1 MRRPLVVH
9 LDQTEQPL
17 TLEREALADID
28 CEIISAAVES
38 QDQILAA
45 IRHADVVLDD
55 HSPITRETIG
65 QLERCGLIIR
75 YGHGYEGVDL
85 DACTEH
91 GIMVA
96 NVPGSTSEEVS
107 NHALALMFACARE
120 LKRFDKATSDGR
132 WGEVYSR
139 SVGQRIFGQTAGVV
153 GFGWIGRSFARK
165 AKSMGMDVLV
175 HDPYVGEWLGI
186 EYQVSFVSFDELLE
200 RSDFISIHS
209 QHDETSHHLFN
220 VQAFDRMK
228 SSAYLIN
235 TARGGIVDE
244 AAMIDALR
252 AGKIAGGG
260 LDVFEVE
267 PVATD
272 NPLLH
277 MENVVVTPH
286 VAGSSEPG
294 WAAIRRRAGEDAA
307 RYLRGE
313 RPHGLVNLEVLGRL
327 RHP

>member
-9 LDQTEQPL
+9 IDQSEQPL
-17 TLEREALADID
+17 TLEREALTGID
-28 CEIISAAVES
+28 CEIVSAAVDS

-45 IRHADVVLDD
+45 IRQADVVLDD
-55 HSPITRETIG
+55 HSPVTRETIEK
-65 QLERCGLIIR
+65 LERCGLVIR

-85 DACTEH
+85 DACTDH

-120 LKRFDKATSDGR
+120 IKRLDRATTEGS
-132 WGEVYSR
+132 WGGVYSR
-139 SVGQRIFGQTAGVV
+139 SLGQRIFGQTAGVV

-165 AKSMGMDVLV
+165 AKAMGMEILV
-175 HDPYVGEWLGI
+175 HDPYVGEWLEI
-186 EYQVSFVSFDELLE
+186 EYQVNFVSFEELLE
-200 RSDFISIHS
+200 RSDFISIHA
-209 QHDETSHHLFN
+209 QHDESSHHLFN
-220 VQAFDRMK
+220 EQAFDRMK
-228 SSAYLIN
+228 DSAYLVN

-252 AGKIAGGG
+252 AGQIAGAG

-267 PVATD
+267 PVAMG

-286 VAGSSEPG
+286 VAGSSAPG
-294 WAAIRRRAGEDAA
+294 WDAIRRRAGEDAA

-327 RHP
+327 RHS

>member
-9 LDQTEQPL
+9 IDHSEQPI
-17 TLEREALADID
+17 THERKGLSGID
-28 CEIISAAVES
+28 CEIVSIGVET
-38 QDQILAA
+38 QDQVLAA
-45 IRHADVVLDD
+45 IRQADVVLDD
-55 HSPITRETIG
+55 HSPITRETIE

-85 DACTEH
+85 DASTEH

-96 NVPGSTSEEVS
+96 NVPGSTSEEVA

-120 LKRFDKATSDGR
+120 IKRLDRATTEGR
-132 WGEVYSR
+132 WSEVYSR
-139 SVGQRIFGQTAGVV
+139 SLGHRLYGETAGVV
-153 GFGWIGRSFARK
+153 GFGWIGKSFARK
-165 AKSMGMDVLV
+165 ARAMGMEVLV
-175 HDPYVGEWLGI
+175 HDPYVGEWLEI
-186 EYQVSFVSFDELLE
+186 EYQVNFVSFDELLE

-220 VQAFDRMK
+220 KQAFDRMK
-228 SSAYLIN
+228 ESAYLVN

-244 AAMIDALR
+244 AALIEAVR
-252 AGKIAGGG
+252 AGKIAGAG

-267 PVATD
+267 PVEID

-286 VAGSSEPG
+286 VAGSSAPG
-294 WAAIRRRAGEDAA
+294 WDAIRRRAGEDAA

-327 RHP
+327 RHS

>member
-1 MRRPLVVH
+1 MRKPLVVH
-9 LDQTEQPL
+9 IDRSEQPI
-17 TLEREALADID
+17 TLEKEALAGID
-28 CEIISAAVES
+28 CEVVSIGVDS

-45 IRHADVVLDD
+45 IRDADVVLDD
-55 HSPITRETIG
+55 HSPITRDTVER
-65 QLERCGLIIR
+65 LERCGLIIR

-85 DACTEH
+85 DACTEQ

-120 LKRFDKATSDGR
+120 IKRLDRATTEGQWR
-132 WGEVYSR
+132 EVYSR
-139 SVGQRIFGQTAGVV
+139 SLGQRIFGQTAGVV
-153 GFGWIGRSFARK
+153 GFGWIGKSFARK
-165 AKSMGMDVLV
+165 ARAIGMEVLV
-175 HDPYVGEWLGI
+175 HDPYVGEWLEI
-186 EYQVSFVSFDELLE
+186 EYQVSFVSFEVLLE

-220 VQAFDRMK
+220 AQAFDRMK
-228 SSAYLIN
+228 PSAYLIN

-244 AAMIDALR
+244 AAMIEALR
-252 AGKIAGGG
+252 AGKIAGAG

-267 PVATD
+267 PVETD

-277 MENVVVTPH
+277 MDNVVVTPH
-286 VAGSSEPG
+286 VAGSSAPG
-294 WAAIRRRAGEDAA
+294 WDIIRRRAGEDAA

-327 RHP
+327 RHS

>member
-9 LDQTEQPL
+9 IDKSEQTL
-17 TLEREALADID
+17 TFEREALAGVDCDIA
-28 CEIISAAVES
+28 SAAVDS

-45 IRHADVVLDD
+45 IREADVVLDD
-55 HSPITRETIG
+55 HSPITRATIE

-85 DACTEH
+85 DACTDH

-120 LKRFDKATSDGR
+120 IKPLDRATTEGR
-132 WGEVYSR
+132 WSEVYSR
-139 SVGQRIFGQTAGVV
+139 SLGQRIYGQTAGVV
-153 GFGWIGRSFARK
+153 GFGWIGKSFARK
-165 AKSMGMDVLV
+165 ARAMGMEVLV
-175 HDPYVGEWLGI
+175 HDPFVGEWLEI
-186 EYQVSFVSFDELLE
+186 EYQVSFVSFEELLE

-209 QHDETSHHLFN
+209 QHDESSHHLFDA
-220 VQAFDRMK
+220 QAFERMK
-228 SSAYLIN
+228 NSAYLVN

-244 AAMIDALR
+244 AAMIEALR
-252 AGKIAGGG
+252 AGQIAGAG

-267 PVATD
+267 PVETD

-286 VAGSSEPG
+286 VAGSSGPG
-294 WAAIRRRAGEDAA
+294 WDAIRRRAGEDAA

-327 RHP
+327 RHS

>member
-9 LDQTEQPL
+9 IDRSEQPIK
-17 TLEREALADID
+17 LEREALAGID
-28 CEIISAAVES
+28 CEIVSTGVDS
-38 QDQILAA
+38 QDQVLAA
-45 IRHADVVLDD
+45 IREADVVLDD
-55 HSPITRETIG
+55 HSPITRDTVE

-85 DACTEH
+85 DACTEQ

-120 LKRFDKATSDGR
+120 IKPLDRATIKGQ

-139 SVGQRIFGQTAGVV
+139 SLGQRIYGQTAGVV

-165 AKSMGMDVLV
+165 ARAMGMEVLV
-175 HDPYVGEWLGI
+175 HDPYVGEWLEI
-186 EYQVSFVSFDELLE
+186 EYQVSLVSFEELLE

-209 QHDETSHHLFN
+209 KHDETSHHLFN
-220 VQAFDRMK
+220 AQAFDRMK
-228 SSAYLIN
+228 KSAYLVN

-244 AAMIDALR
+244 AALIEALR
-252 AGKIAGGG
+252 AGKMAGAG

-267 PVATD
+267 PVETD

-277 MENVVVTPH
+277 MENVIVTPH
-286 VAGSSEPG
+286 VAGSSAPG
-294 WAAIRRRAGEDAA
+294 WDAIRRRAGEDAA

-327 RHP
+327 RHS

>member
-1 MRRPLVVH
+1 MRTPIVVH
-9 LDQTEQPL
+9 IDRSEQPL
-17 TLEREALADID
+17 TLEREALAGID
-28 CEIISAAVES
+28 CEIASIGVDT

-45 IRHADVVLDD
+45 IQEADVVLDD
-55 HSPITRETIG
+55 HSPITRDTVE

-85 DACTEH
+85 DACTEQ

-120 LKRFDKATSDGR
+120 IKHLDRATTGGQ
-132 WGEVYSR
+132 WGEVQSR
-139 SVGQRIFGQTAGVV
+139 SLGQRIYGQTAGVV
-153 GFGWIGRSFARK
+153 GFGWIGKSFARK
-165 AKSMGMDVLV
+165 ARAMGMEVLV
-175 HDPYVGEWLGI
+175 HDPFVGEWLEI
-186 EYQVSFVSFDELLE
+186 EYQVTFVSFEELLE

-209 QHDETSHHLFN
+209 KHDETSHHIFN
-220 VQAFDRMK
+220 AQAFDRMK
-228 SSAYLIN
+228 DSAYLVN

-244 AAMIDALR
+244 AALIEALR
-252 AGKIAGGG
+252 AGKIAGAG

-267 PVATD
+267 PVDAD

-277 MENVVVTPH
+277 MDNVVVTPH
-286 VAGSSEPG
+286 VAGSSAPG
-294 WAAIRRRAGEDAA
+294 WDAIRRRAGEDAA

-327 RHP
+327 RHS

>member
-9 LDQTEQPL
+9 IDRSEQPL
-17 TLEREALADID
+17 TLEREALAGID
-28 CEIISAAVES
+28 CEIVSIGVDS

-45 IRHADVVLDD
+45 IREADVVLDD
-55 HSPITRETIG
+55 HSPITRDTVE

-75 YGHGYEGVDL
+75 YGHGYEGVDV
-85 DACTEH
+85 DACTEQ

-120 LKRFDKATSDGR
+120 IKMLDRATTEGQ
-132 WGEVYSR
+132 WGEVQTR
-139 SVGQRIFGQTAGVV
+139 SLGQRIYGQTAGVV

-165 AKSMGMDVLV
+165 ARAMGMEVLI
-175 HDPYVGEWLGI
+175 HDPFVGEWLEI
-186 EYQVSFVSFDELLE
+186 EYQVRLVSFDELLE

-209 QHDETSHHLFN
+209 KHDETSHHLFN
-220 VQAFDRMK
+220 ARAFDRMK
-228 SSAYLIN
+228 KSAYLVN

-244 AAMIDALR
+244 AALIEALR
-252 AGKIAGGG
+252 AGKIAGAG

-267 PVATD
+267 PVETD
-272 NPLLH
+272 NPLLR

-286 VAGSSEPG
+286 IAGSSAPG
-294 WAAIRRRAGEDAA
+294 WDAIRRRAGEDAA

-313 RPHGLVNLEVLGRL
+313 RPHGVVNLEVLGRL
-327 RHP
+327 RHS